1 MGIFFSFMYLQN
13 ISLHQYVS
21 QIPIFAA
28 QFINSY
34 FSIASHCFFFPY
46 IFWFQE
52 AWSNTSIIVHTGI
65 INHIFSTGAKLSSHL
80 LCDNVCRI
88 FLKSSKTPL
97 KIPKC
102 PSSDCLKYL
111 YPDIMED
118 ICKKKKEKKKLN
130 VFIISSLWYKESRS
144 INIKFKALFKS
155 NFLTFYVNLDFLWSK
170 GKAYRKKNWKI
181 LQKCEI

>member
-1 MGIFFSFMYLQN
+1 MYLQN

-21 QIPIFAA
+21 QIPILAA

-34 FSIASHCFFFPY
+34 FSIASHCLFFSLHILISGSLIKY
-46 IFWFQE
+46 VC
-52 AWSNTSIIVHTGI
+52 IVHTGI
-65 INHIFSTGAKLSSHL
+65 INHIFSTWTKMSSHL

-111 YPDIMED
+111 YPDIMDD
-118 ICKKKKEKKKLN
+118 ICKKKKEKR
-130 VFIISSLWYKESRS
+130 KETTRFYY
-144 INIKFKALFKS
+144 FKC
-155 NFLTFYVNLDFLWSK
+155 VIQ
-170 GKAYRKKNWKI
+170 R
-181 LQKCEI
+181 

>member
-21 QIPIFAA
+21 QIHIFAA

-34 FSIASHCFFFPY
+34 FSIASHCLFFPY

-111 YPDIMED
+111 YPDIMDD
-118 ICKKKKEKKKLN
+118 ICKKKKKKEKKPH
-130 VFIISSLWYKESRS
+130 VFTISSVWYKDRS
-144 INIKFKALFKS
+144 SIYIKFKALFKS
-155 NFLTFYVNLDFLWSK
+155 YFWHFM
-170 GKAYRKKNWKI
+170 
-181 LQKCEI
+181 